1 MRHNYFILRN
11 VSCRIDNTVIS
22 IIIEEDLALSCLVAE
37 SGEGLVLTGGG
48 MGAGGQPEEPMLAEI
63 KRLRERLVT
72 LEAENATLNMKL
84 SQQQW
89 EVEHR
94 LAEIE
99 MQICGASSA
108 DSSAE
113 DNERNKE
120 SII

>member
-1 MRHNYFILRN
+1 MSSGQSSDEHRQAQQKT
-11 VSCRIDNTVIS
+11 IDP
-22 IIIEEDLALSCLVAE
+22 L
-37 SGEGLVLTGGG
+37 EGQLQ
-48 MGAGGQPEEPMLAEI
+48 AEEPMIAEI

>member
-1 MRHNYFILRN
+1 MGQEVFI
-11 VSCRIDNTVIS
+11 
-22 IIIEEDLALSCLVAE
+22 
-37 SGEGLVLTGGG
+37 
-48 MGAGGQPEEPMLAEI
+48 AEI

-72 LEAENATLNMKL
+72 LEAENASLSMKL